1 MISFA
6 VRYIKYAIVGLTAL
20 SCCAEATAET
30 VELSSAGDSYI
41 FENKRCSEVDTREIT
56 VGGRPFDATRD
67 RLSIYGNGAIVI
79 ADGWTEPL
87 TIYSEPGCQGPSRV
101 LERDRFY
108 RGELQGAESFL
119 PEELL
124 GDFDNGVR
132 SFRLKRGFSCTM
144 ANNPDGTGYSRV
156 YIAADDDI
164 VVNTMPDGLD
174 FVSFIRVCRHD
185 WVGKRGVS
193 GGDLPELT
201 RSAWFYDW
209 GAGAVSTDN
218 CEYIPMR
225 HNRWWDSWD
234 NIGSRTN
241 TSCVLGFN
249 EPDHADQSDL
259 GTEIAIEMWPEF
271 MKSGLRIGSPAP
283 DNISKDWLRE
293 FLAKADSLNY
303 RVDFVAT
310 HMYLASQD
318 PYTLANTINRLCR
331 ESYGGRPMWIT
342 EWNNGANW
350 TNERW
355 PDQKGPQRDADFNII
370 YDADGNTTEVARPH
384 TPDNSE
390 VQCAWLAK
398 ALDAFDKCDRL
409 ERHAFYSWVEDARAI
424 VIDGKLTPAGRVFA
438 EFNSRPGFN
447 RRTQYLHRWRIAPPR
462 ISGIISNRQ
471 RVRVNFYDHN
481 GETAVGYIVE
491 RRIDGGPWEQI
502 AYLRPGTDYRQGRNT
517 YFADRD
523 LVGGLME
530 YRMKAVSYK
539 GTESIYSRIVGKQIE
554 AGADDIAADSGFT
567 VRTDGDAVI
576 IESDREGRADIYAV
590 DGRLIRSVSYP
601 AGTATIGGLSPG
613 IYFVCGKKIAVGAKL

>member
-108 RGELQGAESFL
+108 RGELQSAESFL

-193 GGDLPELT
+193 GGDLSELT

-209 GAGAVSTDN
+209 GASAVSTDN

-225 HNRWWDSWD
+225 HNRWWDGWD

-384 TPDNSE
+384 TPANSE

-398 ALDAFDKCDRL
+398 ALDAFDKCDRPSGAPRLLLMGRGRAGNSHRRETHPGRESVRRVQFAPRLQPADPVPAPLAHSAAANIGHHL
-409 ERHAFYSWVEDARAI
+409 EPPAR
-424 VIDGKLTPAGRVFA
+424 PCQF
-438 EFNSRPGFN
+438 
-447 RRTQYLHRWRIAPPR
+447 
-462 ISGIISNRQ
+462 
-471 RVRVNFYDHN
+471 
-481 GETAVGYIVE
+481 
-491 RRIDGGPWEQI
+491 
-502 AYLRPGTDYRQGRNT
+502 LRPQRRDGRRLYRRAPDRRRPMGTD
-517 YFADRD
+517 
-523 LVGGLME
+523 
-530 YRMKAVSYK
+530 
-539 GTESIYSRIVGKQIE
+539 
-554 AGADDIAADSGFT
+554 
-567 VRTDGDAVI
+567 
-576 IESDREGRADIYAV
+576 
-590 DGRLIRSVSYP
+590 RLSAPRH
-601 AGTATIGGLSPG
+601 
-613 IYFVCGKKIAVGAKL
+613 